1 MLKKPQGFF
10 LLVLLMIKPSTD
22 LYNVQNP
29 GINKGA
35 LMVLEIQTESQ
46 KRILGWREWV
56 ALPDLA
62 IPHIKAKVDTGAKT
76 SALHAYYVER
86 FERDGAPWVRFGVH
100 PLQASIGLAI
110 ECEAPVKDVRRVT
123 DSGGHAEMRPV
134 IETALAIDGQVRV
147 IELTLTDRETMMF
160 RMLLG
165 RSALK
170 RRFVVD
176 SGKSFLLGGNKSRP
190 ALNDLEQA

>member
-1 MLKKPQGFF
+1 MAQVRAEGQKK
-10 LLVLLMIKPSTD
+10 VI
-22 LYNVQNP
+22 
-29 GINKGA
+29 
-35 LMVLEIQTESQ
+35 
-46 KRILGWREWV
+46 GWREWV

-76 SALHAYYVER
+76 SALHAFYVER
-86 FERDGAPWVRFGVH
+86 FERNGAPWVRFGVH
-100 PLQASIGLAI
+100 PLQSSVEQTV
-110 ECEAPVKDVRRVT
+110 ECEAPVKDIRRVT

-134 IETALAIDGQVRV
+134 IETAMVVEGEVRV

-176 SGKSFLLGGNKSRP
+176 SGKSFLLGGDKSRP
-190 ALNDLEQA
+190 VLE

>member
-1 MLKKPQGFF
+1 MQAEGHKVEVPKA
-10 LLVLLMIKPSTD
+10 I
-22 LYNVQNP
+22 
-29 GINKGA
+29 I
-35 LMVLEIQTESQ
+35 
-46 KRILGWREWV
+46 GWREWV

-76 SALHAYYVER
+76 SALHAFYVQP

-100 PLQASIGLAI
+100 PLQSSVGQVID
-110 ECEAPVKDVRRVT
+110 CEAPIKDVRRVT

-134 IETALAIDGQVRV
+134 IETSMLVQGEVRV

-176 SGKSFLLGGNKSRP
+176 SGKSFLLGGNKSQP
-190 ALNDLEQA
+190 VLE

>member
-1 MLKKPQGFF
+1 MADKQVEG
-10 LLVLLMIKPSTD
+10 
-22 LYNVQNP
+22 
-29 GINKGA
+29 
-35 LMVLEIQTESQ
+35 Q
-46 KRILGWREWV
+46 KVIIGWREWV
-56 ALPDLA
+56 SLPDLA
-62 IPHIKAKVDTGAKT
+62 IPQIKAKVDTGAKT
-76 SALHAYYVER
+76 SALHAFYVQS
-86 FERDGAPWVRFGVH
+86 FERNGSAWVRFGVH
-100 PLQASIGLAI
+100 PMQSSTGQVI

-134 IETALAIDGQVRV
+134 IETSLVIYGEVRV

-170 RRFVVD
+170 KRFVVD

-190 ALNDLEQA
+190 IFE

>member
-1 MLKKPQGFF
+1 VADTPITGQ
-10 LLVLLMIKPSTD
+10 TD
-22 LYNVQNP
+22 VQRTL
-29 GINKGA
+29 I
-35 LMVLEIQTESQ
+35 
-46 KRILGWREWV
+46 GWREWV

-76 SALHAYYVER
+76 SALHAFYVKP
-86 FERDGAPWVRFGVH
+86 FERDGISWVKFGVH
-100 PLQASIGLAI
+100 PLQASAGQVID
-110 ECEAPVKDVRRVT
+110 CEARVKDVRRVT

-134 IETALAIDGQVRV
+134 IETRLLVLGEMRV
-147 IELTLTDRETMMF
+147 IELTLTDRENMMF

-176 SGKSFLLGGNKSRP
+176 SGKSFLLGGNKNYPVSI
-190 ALNDLEQA
+190 

>member
-1 MLKKPQGFF
+1 MSEA
-10 LLVLLMIKPSTD
+10 LLVTEL
-22 LYNVQNP
+22 
-29 GINKGA
+29 
-35 LMVLEIQTESQ
+35 QTEGLRVELQ
-46 KRILGWREWV
+46 KAVVGWREWV
-56 ALPDLA
+56 SLPDLA
-62 IPHIKAKVDTGAKT
+62 IAHIKAKVDTGAKT
-76 SALHAYYVER
+76 SALHAFYVR
-86 FERDGAPWVRFGVH
+86 PFERDGMPWVRFGVH
-100 PLQASIGLAI
+100 PLQATVTQVV

-134 IETALAIDGQVRV
+134 IETTLVMHGETRL

-176 SGKSFLLGGNKSRP
+176 SGKSFLLGGNKSQP
-190 ALNDLEQA
+190 VLE

>member
-1 MLKKPQGFF
+1 MA
-10 LLVLLMIKPSTD
+10 D
-22 LYNVQNP
+22 VQAE
-29 GINKGA
+29 G
-35 LMVLEIQTESQ
+35 Q
-46 KRILGWREWV
+46 KSVIGWREWV

-76 SALHAYYVER
+76 SALHAFYVQP
-86 FERDGAPWVRFGVH
+86 FERDGESWVRFGVH
-100 PLQASIGLAI
+100 PLQSSADQVID
-110 ECEAPVKDVRRVT
+110 CEARVKDVRRVT

-134 IETALAIDGQVRV
+134 IETTMVVQGEMRV

-170 RRFVVD
+170 RRFLVD
-176 SGKSFLLGGNKSRP
+176 SGKSFLLGGNKSQP
-190 ALNDLEQA
+190 VLERMT

>member
-1 MLKKPQGFF
+1 VIDGQ
-10 LLVLLMIKPSTD
+10 IE
-22 LYNVQNP
+22 
-29 GINKGA
+29 A
-35 LMVLEIQTESQ
+35 Q
-46 KRILGWREWV
+46 KTIIGWREWI

-62 IPHIKAKVDTGAKT
+62 IPYIKAKVDTGAKT
-76 SALHAYYVER
+76 SALHAFYVES
-86 FERDGAPWVRFGVH
+86 FERDGKPWVRFGVH
-100 PLQASIGLAI
+100 PLQASLGQVI

-134 IETALAIDGQVRV
+134 IETTMVVQGEMRL

-176 SGKSFLLGGNKSRP
+176 SGKSFLLGGDKSRP
-190 ALNDLEQA
+190 VLE

>member
-1 MLKKPQGFF
+1 MAEAQAEG
-10 LLVLLMIKPSTD
+10 
-22 LYNVQNP
+22 
-29 GINKGA
+29 
-35 LMVLEIQTESQ
+35 Q
-46 KRILGWREWV
+46 KSVIGWREWV
-56 ALPDLA
+56 SLPDLG

-76 SALHAYYVER
+76 SALHAFYVQP
-86 FERDGAPWVRFGVH
+86 FERDGMPWVRFGVH
-100 PLQASIGLAI
+100 PMQSSGDQAI
-110 ECEAPVKDVRRVT
+110 ECEAPVKDIRRVT

-134 IETALAIDGQVRV
+134 IETRLFVQGEVRV

-176 SGKSFLLGGNKSRP
+176 SGKSFLLGGNKSHP
-190 ALNDLEQA
+190 IL